1 MSLFVIWA
9 SSLAIIL
16 KRLVSAPYNL
26 NNVPFNADAYIKRI
40 GVYYMCI
47 DDLPL

>member
-1 MSLFVIWA
+1 MSVSIIWA
-9 SSLAIIL
+9 VPLAVL
-16 KRLVSAPYNL
+16 LRRLVSIPYNI

>member
-1 MSLFVIWA
+1 MSVSVIWA
-9 SSLAIIL
+9 VPLAVLLRRI
-16 KRLVSAPYNL
+16 VSVPYNI
-26 NNVPFNADAYIKRI
+26 NSIPYNAEAYVKRI